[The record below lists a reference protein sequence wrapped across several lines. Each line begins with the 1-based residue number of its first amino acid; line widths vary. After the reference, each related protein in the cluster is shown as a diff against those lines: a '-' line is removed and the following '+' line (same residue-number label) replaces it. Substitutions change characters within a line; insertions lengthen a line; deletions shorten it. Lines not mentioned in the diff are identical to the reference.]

1 MPIKRFPLLLIFIL
15 ISFNTI
21 SAQFFNFGRN
31 KVTYE
36 DFEWKIIQT
45 EHFDIYYSG
54 EFLEIAEIGAEYAEE
69 AFDEYKIKF
78 NDIVTR
84 RIPLVFYNTHIQFQ
98 QTNITSGFIPEGV
111 GGFFEFL
118 KGRVVI
124 PHMGSLEQFRHVIRH
139 ELVHVFMTQKLF
151 NIQKDRRITNR
162 KMPPLWFIEGLAE
175 YWSYYWDTQ
184 AEMILRDAVLN
195 GNFIPLKD
203 MLRIYGT
210 FLMYKEGQNFLMF
223 VADEYGEDKILKMME
238 NIWRFSKFEDVIE
251 YTLGETIEEI
261 DEKWTHSLKQKYYPL
276 YQNKF
281 PHTVGSNKITEEGFN
296 FSPAI

>member
-1 MPIKRFPLLLIFIL
+1 MPIKRFLLFVIFLLIT
-15 ISFNTI
+15 FNTI
-21 SAQFFNFGRN
+21 SAQFFSFGRN

-84 RIPLVFYNTHIQFQ
+84 RIPLVFYNTHLQFQ
-98 QTNITSGFIPEGV
+98 QTNITPGFIPEGV

-124 PHMGSLEQFRHVIRH
+124 PYMGSLEQFRHVIRH
-139 ELVHVFMTQKLF
+139 ELVHVFMVQKLF
-151 NIQKDRRITNR
+151 NIQKDRRIANR
-162 KMPPLWFIEGLAE
+162 KMPPLWFVEGLAE
-175 YWSYYWDTQ
+175 YWSYHWDTQ

-195 GNFIPLKD
+195 GNFIPLKGNATD
-203 MLRIYGT
+203 LRH
-210 FLMYKEGQNFLMF
+210 LLDVQ
-223 VADEYGEDKILKMME
+223 
-238 NIWRFSKFEDVIE
+238 RRSK
-251 YTLGETIEEI
+251 L
-261 DEKWTHSLKQKYYPL
+261 
-276 YQNKF
+276 
-281 PHTVGSNKITEEGFN
+281 FN
-296 FSPAI
+296 VRCKRIRRR